1 MINLTTFH
9 RAVAAAACAIALSAC
24 KTAPVAPPTPQLQA
38 LLAQATEAVAVG
50 QKEKAVGIW
59 KQAST
64 FYPTDKAPWTN
75 IAQTRFEAGQYGEA
89 IVSAQE
95 ILVRDPNDKLAN
107 SIIATSGLRLAT
119 RSLGELSRQNGL
131 VGPLRT
137 ESQELAKLLRETLGE
152 SNLFSDTAVAKAPVA
167 APKPVARP
175 PKSSKVSTAKKDSAD
190 PFVDLLK

>member
-1 MINLTTFH
+1 MINLTPFH

-38 LLAQATEAVAVG
+38 MLAQATEAVAVG

-167 APKPVARP
+167 APKPVARQP
-175 PKSSKVSTAKKDSAD
+175 RQKADTAKKDNSD
-190 PFVDLLK
+190 PFVGLK